1 MNEIIKAEQ
10 AEKSMEELRKAAAP
24 LVELLRKKYTP
35 RATAIVTDVHAEITS
50 WDVGVSFFDAARNI
64 DNPYYQAR
72 LMAAE
77 QLYTIDLPDNN

>member
-1 MNEIIKAEQ
+1 MNKSNQRRAEQ

-50 WDVGVSFFDAARNI
+50 WDVGVSFFD
-64 DNPYYQAR
+64 DYD
-72 LMAAE
+72 
-77 QLYTIDLPDNN
+77 T